1 MPCDDEP
8 RGAAPERT
16 ALAWERAAYSYVLV
30 AAVVLSVA
38 AHRRAPWLLGASA
51 VLLVVAA
58 LVWRHG
64 RRPRPASAGS
74 ARAPALLAATTAL
87 AAVLAAVAVVVPR

>member
-8 RGAAPERT
+8 GGAAPERT

-38 AHRRAPWLLGASA
+38 AHRHAPWLLGASA

-58 LVWRHG
+58 LVWRHA
-64 RRPRPASAGS
+64 RRPRSGAGS
-74 ARAPALLAATTAL
+74 ARTLALLAATTAL
-87 AAVLAAVAVVVPR
+87 AAVLAAVAVLVPR